1 MNVRSRRACC
11 RSICLTLLS
20 VVTIGCICALFTGTL
35 ILFTQYSIFQY
46 AAHAAS
52 ILVAC
57 LIVSVLLLVFAV
69 YVSLH
74 DGRPCQEWTL
84 AVLFF
89 LFDVVIL
96 SFAIFGLAAPHRIVR
111 LVAELWDPP
120 IGQTNLPIVM
130 GLEDSFGCCGWQRI
144 RANCT
149 RSATIVC
156 RSIIGEDIM
165 KYCRVIAA
173 CLLVFGVLLAAGVF
187 LTVTEATDE
196 KYSEVP
202 SDNLSVGT
210 AGPLITLE
218 S

>member
-1 MNVRSRRACC
+1 MDVRIRRACC
-11 RSICLTLLS
+11 RSIYLTLLS
-20 VVTIGCICALFTGTL
+20 VVTLGCICALLTGTL
-35 ILFTQYSIFQY
+35 ILFAQYSIFQY

-52 ILVAC
+52 ILVEC

-74 DGRPCQEWTL
+74 DGQLFQEWTL
-84 AVLFF
+84 AMLLF

-96 SFAIFGLAAPHRIVR
+96 PFAIFGLAAPHKIVR
-111 LVAELWDPP
+111 LIAELWDPP

-130 GLEDSFGCCGWQRI
+130 GVEDSFGCCGWERI
-144 RANCT
+144 SANCT

-156 RSIIGEDIM
+156 RSIIGEDIR
-165 KYCRVIAA
+165 KYCRAIAA
-173 CLLVFGVLLAAGVF
+173 CLLVFGVLLAVGVF

-202 SDNLSVGT
+202 S
-210 AGPLITLE
+210 E
-218 S
+218 